1 MSKYCAVP
9 NCKTGYKSLKMKSSY
24 FRVPTNSERLK
35 KWQAAIPGKKLIP
48 SHLVCEKHFEEK
60 YISRKYIKH
69 DANGKV
75 IAEVIYKRPRLH
87 ESAVPTIFESN
98 EQIFKTIQKE
108 ELDIVDT
115 YLENEVAASPTH
127 NLFDVTVAINES
139 PIVKVEPETEFIL
152 PDLPNDVAEEEATDL
167 ATNIIYGPIAAE
179 TPVLATR
186 DTTFNISSVTITEKE
201 ATDLATNIIY
211 GPIAAETPVL
221 ATRDTTFNIS
231 SVTEKAATDLAFTNI
246 TNEPIAAETPVLVTT
261 CGTTYNISS
270 VTITENKSSAHPDN
284 SGGYSVTL
292 PMPWIVG
299 QLPRSQSNQYLV
311 FLYTVTLKRQ
321 KTDIPITQRCVTL
334 DEQKNLRYY
343 IYGNLVNT
351 DATNLVQKLDNI
363 TMLPSILTNFQYK
376 SLCCG
381 MGDVKVRFM
390 QAEDTFK
397 NYADQWHHGVCS
409 LLCSR
414 RRCDSCTKLR
424 RKVLQKERRSINPHY
439 GIRISGLSNPVDKY
453 KLQVIQRKMLRK
465 RREKNQAKNNRQN

>member
-1 MSKYCAVP
+1 MSKSSKYCAVP
-9 NCKTGYKSLKMKSSY
+9 NCKTGYKSLKIKSSF

-60 YISRKYIKH
+60 YIFRKYIKH

-75 IAEVIYKRPRLH
+75 IAEVIYKRPRLD

-98 EQIFKTIQKE
+98 EQIFKSIQKE

-115 YLENEVAASPTH
+115 YLENEIAASPTH
-127 NLFDVTVAINES
+127 NSFDVTVTINES

-152 PDLPNDVAEEEATDL
+152 PDLPNDVAEET
-167 ATNIIYGPIAAE
+167 
-179 TPVLATR
+179 
-186 DTTFNISSVTITEKE
+186 
-201 ATDLATNIIY
+201 
-211 GPIAAETPVL
+211 
-221 ATRDTTFNIS
+221 
-231 SVTEKAATDLAFTNI
+231 ATDLAFTNI

-311 FLYTVTLKRQ
+311 FLYTITLKRQ

-363 TMLPSILTNFQYK
+363 TMLPSILINFQYK

-397 NYADQWHHGVCS
+397 NYVDQWHHGECS

-439 GIRISGLSNPVDKY
+439 GIRTSGLSSPVDKY
-453 KLQVIQRKMLRK
+453 KLQVIRRKINILRK
-465 RREKNQAKNNRQN
+465 RREKNQAKENRQN

>member
-1 MSKYCAVP
+1 MSKSSKYCAVP
-9 NCKTGYKSLKMKSSY
+9 NCKTGYKSLKIKSSF

-60 YISRKYIKH
+60 YIFRKYIKH

-75 IAEVIYKRPRLH
+75 IAEVIYKRPRLD

-98 EQIFKTIQKE
+98 EQIFKSIQKE

-115 YLENEVAASPTH
+115 YLENEIAASPTH
-127 NLFDVTVAINES
+127 NSFDVTVTINES

-167 ATNIIYGPIAAE
+167 AFTNITNEPICAAE
-179 TPVLATR
+179 TPVPATC
-186 DTTFNISSVTITEKE
+186 DTTFNISSVTITEK
-201 ATDLATNIIY
+201 T
-211 GPIAAETPVL
+211 
-221 ATRDTTFNIS
+221 
-231 SVTEKAATDLAFTNI
+231 ATDLAFTNI

-311 FLYTVTLKRQ
+311 FLYTITLKRQ

-363 TMLPSILTNFQYK
+363 TMLPSILINFQYK

-397 NYADQWHHGVCS
+397 NYVDQWHHGECS

-439 GIRISGLSNPVDKY
+439 GIRTSGLSSPVDKY
-453 KLQVIQRKMLRK
+453 KLQVIRRKINILRK
-465 RREKNQAKNNRQN
+465 RREKNQAKENRQN